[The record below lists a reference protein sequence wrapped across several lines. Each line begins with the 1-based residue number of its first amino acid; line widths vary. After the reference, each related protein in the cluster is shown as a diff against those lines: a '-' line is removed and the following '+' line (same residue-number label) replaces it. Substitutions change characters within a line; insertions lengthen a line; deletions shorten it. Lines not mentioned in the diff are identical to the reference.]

1 MAGRAI
7 RIIVCVQ
14 CIIIFALLIPFS
26 RNILTSYRPDILYIT
41 QFFNTLEPAFSE
53 ANAYNEILVRYALKG
68 RAQDEVVF
76 THAHQWVNSSTER
89 KARCFRFLPLMTVF
103 DKARL
108 LCTWRV
114 FENAVRAANL
124 SYFLVEGS
132 LLGAYRHRGMIPW
145 DDDIDVA
152 MDVRKMEKIHQVLSC
167 IPGYSLRIFTKV
179 HWKFFSSSTYSIPNV
194 CPENFTVPT
203 ASGRNYNGCVPSII
217 DNNDTSIRYPFIDV
231 FMYTS
236 DSSYTR
242 SLCDYVKVAHGVR
255 NTVVYPLTTTS
266 FEGFTAPVP
275 RQTKEVLA
283 HVYDL
288 DTCFSPFHNH
298 RIGRGISSSKI
309 SRVKCRE
316 LKDTYV
322 ALTVL
327 AEWKSPSKIVA
338 RTGAG
343 KGKGDVIVVTKSGGK
358 GSCTVGFRGYFLQIG
373 PLQESAVWI
382 DESQTVRANLDHGR
396 IATAAPLKEE
406 EDPLGISDEGDKSVF
421 MDSKKS
427 QKLLKE

>member
-14 CIIIFALLIPFS
+14 CIIIFALLNPFS
-26 RNILTSYRPDILYIT
+26 RNILTSYRPDIMYII
-41 QFFNTLEPAFSE
+41 QLFNTLKPAFSE
-53 ANAYNEILVRYALKG
+53 ANAYNEILVPYALKG

-76 THAHQWVNSSTER
+76 THAHQWVNSTER

-114 FENAVRAANL
+114 FDNAVRAANL

-145 DDDIDVA
+145 
-152 MDVRKMEKIHQVLSC
+152 MTTSTLPWTFGRWRRS
-167 IPGYSLRIFTKV
+167 TN
-179 HWKFFSSSTYSIPNV
+179 STYSIPNV

-203 ASGRNYNGCVPSII
+203 ASGRNYNGCVPSIV

-288 DTCFSPFHNH
+288 DTCFHNH
-298 RIGRGISSSKI
+298 RIGRGMSSSKI

-316 LKDTYV
+316 LKDMQMQQDGQRSVKMRV
-322 ALTVL
+322 ATLEIRPRFEV
-327 AEWKSPSKIVA
+327 
-338 RTGAG
+338 
-343 KGKGDVIVVTKSGGK
+343 
-358 GSCTVGFRGYFLQIG
+358 
-373 PLQESAVWI
+373 
-382 DESQTVRANLDHGR
+382 
-396 IATAAPLKEE
+396 
-406 EDPLGISDEGDKSVF
+406 EDAKQQGERKDDR
-421 MDSKKS
+421 
-427 QKLLKE
+427 